1 MIITN
6 IVRALAASVVV
17 SAVVFGGCSEA
28 QQAPAGI
35 VVEDP
40 WAATTAPGATVA
52 AGYVTLRNTSSE
64 PAHLVSASSPRAE
77 RVELHEMSM
86 EGGMMRMRP
95 VDAIVIPAGGAVT
108 LAPGGLLI
116 ATNVDASKPFRHSME
131 FILEW
136 HLICRNQP
144 QIAALNPDKAPPGA
158 FTVTHESTGVNIF
171 LEVRKPPNGH

>member
-108 LAPGGLLI
+108 LAPGGLHIMFLDI
-116 ATNVDASKPFRHSME
+116 NAPFANGERIPVTLQFVNGATEVAFVARPR
-131 FILEW
+131 
-136 HLICRNQP
+136 
-144 QIAALNPDKAPPGA
+144 GA
-158 FTVTHESTGVNIF
+158 RSGGHE
-171 LEVRKPPNGH
+171 H

>member
-1 MIITN
+1 MIITH
-6 IVRALAASVVV
+6 IVRARATSVVM

-108 LAPGGLLI
+108 LAPGGLHIMFLDI
-116 ATNVDASKPFRHSME
+116 NAPFANGERIPVTLQFVNGATEVAFVARPR
-131 FILEW
+131 
-136 HLICRNQP
+136 
-144 QIAALNPDKAPPGA
+144 GA
-158 FTVTHESTGVNIF
+158 RSGGHE
-171 LEVRKPPNGH
+171 H